1 MPLPFISENELE
13 RALVKAVKNPASAPD
28 FYRLLL
34 ACDLL
39 VLGTVEGREDAS
51 EKFTQVPGGKFNLV
65 TGVKDGGKFNL
76 VTGVKDGGKFLPVF
90 SSLLRMQEY
99 LKQESKFLSINGRA
113 LLDMTRGAPV
123 TLNPASEYGKE
134 FSAHEILQLLD
145 GPAPSGEARTIIGEA
160 DYPMALVN
168 ALTGVFG
175 PRADIA
181 AAWMIQVTFADRA
194 KEPHPLV
201 GIEMD
206 TKSGGDWPSLIRSI
220 EAAAEASVPGM
231 VFDIQ
236 RIDRRNPTGLTGAL
250 LQAAPFYQRRAA
262 ALN

>member
-51 EKFTQVPGGKFNLV
+51 EKFTLTP
-65 TGVKDGGKFNL
+65 GGKFNL

-236 RIDRRNPTGLTGAL
+236 RIDRRNPTSLTGAL

-262 ALN
+262 TLN

>member
-39 VLGTVEGREDAS
+39 VLGTVEGWEDAS
-51 EKFTQVPGGKFNLV
+51 EKFTLTP
-65 TGVKDGGKFNL
+65 GGKFNL

-145 GPAPSGEARTIIGEA
+145 GPAPSGEALTIIGEA

-236 RIDRRNPTGLTGAL
+236 RIDRRNHTSLTGAL

-262 ALN
+262 TLN

>member
-51 EKFTQVPGGKFNLV
+51 EKFTQVP
-65 TGVKDGGKFNL
+65 GGKFNL

-236 RIDRRNPTGLTGAL
+236 RIDRRNPTSLTGAL

-262 ALN
+262 TLN